1 MNHPLLDVT
10 RRLGGIAYGGD
21 YNPEQWPRET
31 WHEDVRLMR
40 EAGVNLV
47 TVGVFSWSRIQPR
60 PDTFDWT
67 LLDEVLDLLHEHGI
81 AVDLATPT
89 AAPPPWFTRRH
100 PDARPVTAS
109 GTRLTHGSRQ
119 VFCPSSPDYAR
130 AADTVVEAL
139 AARYGDHPAVVMW
152 HVHNEWGNHNAL
164 CYCDTSAA
172 AFRTWLRQRFG
183 SLDALNAAWG
193 TDFWSQRYGDWDEID
208 PPRETTA
215 FRNPGQE
222 LDYRRFSS
230 DALLTRHRAES
241 AILRRIAPQLPLT
254 TNVMGTLEK
263 KIDGFAFA
271 SAGDFVSVDHYLPA
285 ADEDGHIDLA
295 LNADLA
301 RGMAAGRPWLLMEHS
316 TSAVNWQ
323 GVNVAK
329 RPGETRRTSLTH
341 LARGADGL
349 MFFQWRQSRAGAEKW
364 HSAMLPHGGTDS
376 RIWKEVKALGA
387 ELASLGAVTGTRV
400 RADVAILFDWHTWW
414 ALELQAR
421 PTDRLTYLDLVRD
434 WYEALWTQNI
444 TCDLVPPGSPGLS
457 RYRAV
462 LAPGLYLLTD
472 NDAAHLTRYVEQGG
486 HLAVGCLGGVA
497 DEHDRIRPGAHPGA
511 LREVLGLV
519 VDEYLPLR
527 DGEDALTED
536 GARVRHLA
544 ERVEPR
550 GCATVLR
557 YAVTPEGG
565 PARGGPAVTRHT
577 FGGGTAWYT
586 AGRLPVPAL
595 RELVRTV
602 CREAG
607 AEPVL
612 AAPPGL
618 EAVRRTDEDHSYLF
632 LINHTEEPMTVSVA
646 GIALAGTEIASG
658 QALVP
663 PGGVAVV
670 REDRAPSTPDEPAPA
685 AGDHLQGAT
694 A

>member
-1 MNHPLLDVT
+1 MNHPLVDVN

-60 PDTFDWT
+60 PGTYDWSLT
-67 LLDEVLDLLHEHGI
+67 DEILDLLHEHGI

-89 AAPPPWFTRRH
+89 AAPPPWFTRLH
-100 PDARPVTAS
+100 PDSRPVTAS
-109 GTRLTHGSRQ
+109 GTRLAHGSRQ
-119 VFCPSSPDYAR
+119 VFCPSSPDYAD
-130 AADTVVEAL
+130 ASDAVVEAL
-139 AARYGDHPAVVMW
+139 ATRYGSHPAVVMW

-164 CYCDTSAA
+164 CYCDVSAE
-172 AFRTWLRQRFG
+172 AFRVWLQERFG
-183 SLDALNAAWG
+183 SLDALNEAWG
-193 TDFWSQRYGDWDEID
+193 TDFWSQRYGAWDEID

-230 DALLTRHRAES
+230 DALLARHRAETS
-241 AILRRIAPQLPLT
+241 ILRRIAPHLPLT

-271 SAGDFVSVDHYLPA
+271 AATDFVSVDHYLPA

-301 RGMAAGRPWLLMEHS
+301 RGMAAGRPWLVMEHS

-323 GVNVAK
+323 GVNIAK
-329 RPGETRRTSLTH
+329 RPGETRRNSLTH

-364 HSAMLPHGGTDS
+364 HSAMLPHGGTGS
-376 RIWKEVKALGA
+376 RVWKEVKALGA
-387 ELASLGAVTGTRV
+387 ELATLREVTGSRV
-400 RADVAILFDWHTWW
+400 TAEVAILFDWHSWW

-421 PTDRLTYLDLVRD
+421 PSDRLNYLDAVRD
-434 WYEALWTQNI
+434 WYEALWTLNI
-444 TCDLVPPGSPGLS
+444 TCDLVPPGSPDLA

-462 LAPGLYLLTD
+462 LAPGLYLLSD

-486 HLAVGCLGGVA
+486 HLAVGCFSGVV
-497 DEHDRIRPGAHPGA
+497 DTHDRMHPGAHPGA

-527 DGEDALTED
+527 EGEHALTEG
-536 GARVRHLA
+536 GARVRRLT

-550 GCATVLR
+550 GCDTVLR
-557 YAVTPEGG
+557 FADTPDGG
-565 PARGGPAVTRHT
+565 PARGGPAVTRHAH
-577 FGGGTAWYT
+577 GRGTAWYT
-586 AGRLPVPAL
+586 AGRLAVPTL

-602 CREAG
+602 CEEAG
-607 AEPVL
+607 AAPVL
-612 AAPPGL
+612 DAGPGL
-618 EAVRRTDEDHSYLF
+618 EAVRRTGGQHGYLF
-632 LINHTEEPMTVSVA
+632 LINHTEEPMSVPLPTA
-646 GIALAGTEIASG
+646 AVALAGTEVVAG

-670 REDRAPSTPDEPAPA
+670 REDLAAAVPARTA
-685 AGDHLQGAT
+685 RDDRQGAS